1 MQAFQSWLQ
10 NFDWLLPLD
19 LLAATALG
27 MVVLGRVTE
36 VRSFWLLRGYLFLV
50 ALAWVVQRTASLPL
64 TSKLVDALV
73 MACSLA
79 LAVLWQGE
87 LRRVMELLGTG
98 RINVL
103 FADRRRDSLASGA
116 VSGVGRSVPALR
128 RLFGFFCLPHLRP
141 TGRGPFPR

>member
-1 MQAFQSWLQ
+1 MQAFPLWLQ
-10 NFDWLLPLD
+10 NFDWRLPLD

-27 MVVLGRVTE
+27 LIVLGRVTE
-36 VRSFWLLRGYLFLV
+36 ARSLWLLRGYLFLV

-98 RINVL
+98 RI
-103 FADRRRDSLASGA
+103 D
-116 VSGVGRSVPALR
+116 AL
-128 RLFGFFCLPHLRP
+128 
-141 TGRGPFPR
+141 